1 MMGRH
6 LDRRTLLQLI
16 GGVAVAGVP
25 RMSGAAVDSGVI
37 AGGGI
42 IGANLA
48 YRFAKRGASV
58 TAVEPHVE
66 PGRVAAAA
74 HAELEGSVDPVR
86 VTELLLERA
95 KSAGAR
101 VSYPSAV
108 TGLDERNGKLRAVKT
123 TAGEI
128 EADVLIVACGTDTPR
143 VAALAG
149 VRVPLKES

>member
-25 RMSGAAVDSGVI
+25 RMSGAAVESVVI

-58 TAVEPHVE
+58 TVVERTKPASGATANSFAWINATYSKQPWAYFNLNRLGIEAWHELDRELPGELPLRWGGSVE
-66 PGRVAAAA
+66 WYADPKRAAEFREEIRHHQAWGYAA
-74 HAELEGSVDPVR
+74 HAI
-86 VTELLLERA
+86 
-95 KSAGAR
+95 
-101 VSYPSAV
+101 
-108 TGLDERNGKLRAVKT
+108 DE
-123 TAGEI
+123 
-128 EADVLIVACGTDTPR
+128 
-143 VAALAG
+143 
-149 VRVPLKES
+149 